1 MIRSFTEENYLKAI
15 FKLSGKTAGKVST
28 NSIAEELQTK
38 ASSVT
43 DMLKKLGDRFL
54 VIHTRY
60 QGVQLTE
67 KGQKCALDIVRKHR
81 LWEVFLVEKLGF
93 AWDEVH
99 EVAEELEHIRSE
111 KLINQLEQETT
122 EPIKII
128 KQLIPDLASK
138 IAGKNQGKIIDALNL
153 ILTKRDFY
161 QEDVFKAIAQVL
173 LEKKPNLIDCNEE
186 ELVRC
191 NRLLLEVSFPQLIL
205 KAPPPYTLKPIA
217 SSRYWQPT
225 EPVILMVGE
234 GVKPTIRHGQ
244 DGRLRDDGLL
254 ECEILQQEEDIFSMD
269 FRLFSVRLIR

>member
-1 MIRSFTEENYLKAI
+1 LNESLTQLQQAI
-15 FKLSGKTAGKVST
+15 TQANITQCKLKVSD
-28 NSIAEELQTK
+28 I
-38 ASSVT
+38 
-43 DMLKKLGDRFL
+43 
-54 VIHTRY
+54 
-60 QGVQLTE
+60 
-67 KGQKCALDIVRKHR
+67 LD
-81 LWEVFLVEKLGF
+81 W
-93 AWDEVH
+93 
-99 EVAEELEHIRSE
+99 E
-111 KLINQLEQETT
+111 KLINQLEQEG
-122 EPIKII
+122 E
-128 KQLIPDLASK
+128 
-138 IAGKNQGKIIDALNL
+138 IIDALNL

-254 ECEILQQEEDIFSMD
+254 ECEILQQERSFSPPKW
-269 FRLFSVRLIR
+269 L